1 MKGIKKITFIMTSVG
16 ALGFTVLTMAE
27 VPMPMGWYLEG
38 NLGGSKISNVSYAT
52 NTSIASTGLG
62 WSLNGGYKF
71 IPYFAA
77 EIGYTSYA
85 NGTINFNGSKVGKD
99 QAQSYDVAG
108 KAIMPVQDT
117 GVEIFAKL
125 GVARA
130 KSNVTATNAAL
141 LAANGETLNT
151 GRHNSTDLYFGLGG
165 DYAFMPNMAAN
176 LQWNRV
182 DGTNKTGN
190 LDLFSLGLTYMFD

>member
-1 MKGIKKITFIMTSVG
+1 MKDIKKIIVILTGMA
-16 ALGFTVLTMAE
+16 ALGFTGLAMAE

-38 NLGGSKISNVSYAT
+38 NLGGSKISNVSYAA

-130 KSNVTATNAAL
+130 KSQVTATNAAL
-141 LAANGETLNT
+141 LAGSGETLNT
-151 GRHNSTDLYFGLGG
+151 GRHNPTDLYFGLGG